1 MAMTLAKLEMFM
13 NLRVK
18 KNKQDK
24 IDKQE
29 MQIWN
34 PKEGLSNVSV
44 IMYLLMHI

>member
-1 MAMTLAKLEMFM
+1 MAMTLAKLKMSI

-18 KNKQDK
+18 KINRTK

-29 MQIWN
+29 KQIWN

-44 IMYLLMHI
+44 IMYLLMHT